1 MQKESFTQSQGSV
14 LFDHFHYTSLRNM
27 RKLVC
32 VCECKKRIS
41 GAILII
47 FFAHSFRFGLFFVD
61 FIKKNI
67 IFAYF
72 HCKKTADSSRA
83 DKAQKP
89 HKKFQDQNKKIFSA
103 QKCSSL
109 HACKILFELINIQY
123 AFGCVLSERVIFSL
137 KVLKNVDMCCVCV
150 VWQCVV
156 AANLAAINIYLPI
169 EQTL

>member
-1 MQKESFTQSQGSV
+1 MYAFYLIIHSKFNFACKLQSIFESITHDTARRGVMQKESFTQSQGSV

-47 FFAHSFRFGLFFVD
+47 FFAHSFRFGFFFVD

-72 HCKKTADSSRA
+72 HCNKTADSRGS

-123 AFGCVLSERVIFSL
+123 AF
-137 KVLKNVDMCCVCV
+137 
-150 VWQCVV
+150 
-156 AANLAAINIYLPI
+156 
-169 EQTL
+169 